1 MENELRIRLNQA
13 REKLKEIDEKLMDS
27 NIMFDILVFKN
38 LSKEKANLDPIIET
52 FDKFEKLESDLEDAK
67 LMLNDSDEEIVKFA
81 KESIINLNEQLQK
94 LEEDLKVLLI
104 PKDPNDDKNIVV
116 EIRGAVGGDEAN
128 IFAGDLFRMYVKYA
142 EKKGWKLQMIEES
155 YGSVGGYSLV
165 SFMIK
170 GHGVYSRLKFE
181 SGAHRVQRVP
191 KTEANGRIH
200 TSTATVLVMPEA
212 EDIDIQINPADL
224 HVDTY
229 RSQGA
234 GGQNVNKTESAVR
247 ITHIP
252 TGVVVSCQ
260 TEKSQIQNR
269 EICMQMLRAKL
280 YALKEQEQ
288 AEKIGNERRLK
299 VGTGERSEKI
309 RTYNYPQNRVTD
321 HRIGYTVQKL
331 DRIMEGDLDD
341 LLDALI
347 AYDLKERLTSETK

>member
-27 NIMFDILVFKN
+27 NIMSDISLFKN
-38 LSKEKANLDPIIET
+38 LSKEKSNLDPIIET

-67 LMLNDSDEEIVKFA
+67 LMLNDQDEEIVKFA
-81 KESIINLNEQLQK
+81 KESIVNLNEQLQK

>member
-1 MENELRIRLNQA
+1 MQLRLNQA
-13 REKLKEIDEKLMDS
+13 KERLKDIDLKLEDPDVVKDLDAFRK
-27 NIMFDILVFKN
+27 
-38 LSKEKANLDPIIET
+38 LSKEKANLVPIIEKY
-52 FDKFEKLESDLEDAK
+52 DEYLKLVSDREDAL
-67 LMLNDSDEEIVKFA
+67 LMLKDSDEEIIKFA
-81 KESIINLNEQLQK
+81 KETIDNIDKELIDIEEQLK
-94 LEEDLKVLLI
+94 ILLV

-142 EKKGWKLQMIEES
+142 EKKGWKLQLIDES
-155 YGSVGGYSLV
+155 PSGVGGYSLV

-170 GHGVYSRLKFE
+170 GEGVYSRLKFE

-212 EDIDIQINPADL
+212 EEIDITINNADL

-280 YALKEQEQ
+280 FALKEQEQ
-288 AEKIGNERRLK
+288 QEKIGSERKLK

-321 HRIGYTVQKL
+321 HRIGFTVQKL
-331 DRIMEGDLDD
+331 DRIMEGDLDE

-347 AYDLKERLTSETK
+347 GFDLKEKLAKN